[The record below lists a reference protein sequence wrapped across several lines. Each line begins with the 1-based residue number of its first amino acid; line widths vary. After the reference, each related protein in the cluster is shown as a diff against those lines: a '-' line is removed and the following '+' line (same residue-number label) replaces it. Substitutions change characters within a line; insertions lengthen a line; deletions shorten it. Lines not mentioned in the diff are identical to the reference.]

1 MTSCACPQ
9 RRNAPPRARRDRDAS
24 GCARSRAPRGTSHP
38 FPPQRSFR
46 FGGRRR
52 SGRSAPYAAP
62 HPKPKRPS
70 APNSTLSTN
79 AKPSPKRACPVRKSR
94 CLPSAQEWMSLD
106 SRRNGRILRLAR
118 TAAQGVVV
126 FGYGSGRSGQV
137 QSGQVQSGQVQSGQ
151 VQPGSLAREAPP
163 SFAAWVAVS
172 KDSRGGPVGA
182 GTELWKRPRPRS
194 RHPANYRQRGSTK
207 ELAPRTRTRDRGW
220 RR

>member
-1 MTSCACPQ
+1 MPAGAGGAVTNAALAADPAGQ
-9 RRNAPPRARRDRDAS
+9 RKSATRDPSARASFGIPLPARVPEPGEARRFARGHTGRRAREGSWHRGVDVLLP
-24 GCARSRAPRGTSHP
+24 GRANPALAGWFCPTKS
-38 FPPQRSFR
+38 
-46 FGGRRR
+46 
-52 SGRSAPYAAP
+52 SGR
-62 HPKPKRPS
+62 
-70 APNSTLSTN
+70 
-79 AKPSPKRACPVRKSR
+79 
-94 CLPSAQEWMSLD
+94 
-106 SRRNGRILRLAR
+106 RRNGRILRLAR

-126 FGYGSGRSGQV
+126 FGYGSGRGGRV
-137 QSGQVQSGQVQSGQ
+137 QSGRVQSGQ

-172 KDSRGGPVGA
+172 KDSRGGPGGA